1 MCATVFGQCL
11 EYLVYNFGQGLNG
24 SKVSFERSQNMLYSL
39 KANKNHIEEDHIS
52 LARPYHN
59 GLNFFLN
66 NLEENNFDKAL
77 RCTFFWEW
85 KNSWSSKFVQLEL
98 LDKAKARS

>member
-1 MCATVFGQCL
+1 MQQYKVNVYSTW
-11 EYLVYNFGQGLNG
+11 YIYNFGQGLNG

-66 NLEENNFDKAL
+66 NLEENNYK
-77 RCTFFWEW
+77 
-85 KNSWSSKFVQLEL
+85 SLEMHVFL
-98 LDKAKARS
+98 GMEKLVELKICAT

>member
-1 MCATVFGQCL
+1 
-11 EYLVYNFGQGLNG
+11 
-24 SKVSFERSQNMLYSL
+24 MLYSL

-66 NLEENNFDKAL
+66 NVEENNYSKAL
-77 RCTFFWEW
+77 RCTFFLGME
-85 KNSWSSKFVQLEL
+85 KLVEL
-98 LDKAKARS
+98 KICAT